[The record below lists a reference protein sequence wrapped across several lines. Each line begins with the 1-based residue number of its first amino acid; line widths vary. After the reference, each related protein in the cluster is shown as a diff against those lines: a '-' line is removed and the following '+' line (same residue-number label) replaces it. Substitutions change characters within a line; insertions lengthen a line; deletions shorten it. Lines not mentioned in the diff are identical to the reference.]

1 MIHTEFSIR
10 LQHGLMMEMNILV
23 FFGALLEVSDMWNLV
38 SDTRSCKN
46 CFVLVSQILKA
57 VLNGKCVC
65 SF

>member
-1 MIHTEFSIR
+1 MVHTKFSIN

-23 FFGALLEVSDMWNLV
+23 FGALLEVSDTWNLV

-46 CFVLVSQILKA
+46 CFMLVSQVLKA
-57 VLNGKCVC
+57 VLNGKYAC